1 MKENTSRSRY
11 LTFARLESWNSLTV
25 NGSQEDTLSQMKKR
39 EQMLLNEKREW
50 EVVTRKQFMPRNE
63 LICNLM

>member
-1 MKENTSRSRY
+1 MKENTPRSRY

-39 EQMLLNEKREW
+39 EQMLLNEKRE
-50 EVVTRKQFMPRNE
+50 
-63 LICNLM
+63 